1 MTFGQIKKIL
11 IKYLLFM
18 KSNAVDVEFI
28 AGRLVAAD
36 SDLPSS
42 FRKSCKLIKAAR
54 LAVSFERYPAVMIG
68 RK

>member
-36 SDLPSS
+36 SDLPSP
-42 FRKSCKLIKAAR
+42 FRKSFKLIKAAR